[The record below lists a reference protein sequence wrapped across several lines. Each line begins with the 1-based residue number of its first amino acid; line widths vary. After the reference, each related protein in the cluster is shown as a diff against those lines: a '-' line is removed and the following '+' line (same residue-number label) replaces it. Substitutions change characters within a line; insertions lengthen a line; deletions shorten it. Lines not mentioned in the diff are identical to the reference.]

1 MGYNRDAPGVS
12 NRLDSPPTAPTLP
25 RNFAMRF
32 SRRPALAVALLL
44 VLGFAV
50 APFVHADS
58 SVKEEMRAK
67 IAEDAQKQ
75 KDQPAAQAAGE
86 AKTEEKSEAA
96 DDEAADDAEEAADE
110 TEQSG
115 PGVLPRVELRSRKFT
130 EHDKVLQKYE
140 KQIAEEKEELEP
152 NDFDDALNDEKR
164 SFSIFGGRTR
174 QYRKQIAKERVYLLE
189 FEKDL
194 VEAKA
199 KTTSKEEKEALQKY
213 IDDIK
218 KMRRELEMTE
228 R

>member
-1 MGYNRDAPGVS
+1 MGNNRDAPGVS
-12 NRLDSPPTAPTLP
+12 NRLDSPPTPPTLP

-75 KDQPAAQAAGE
+75 KDQPPPPAE
-86 AKTEEKSEAA
+86 TKTNDESEAS
-96 DDEAADDAEEAADE
+96 DDEAEEETDE
-110 TEQSG
+110 SSDEVE
-115 PGVLPRVELRSRKFT
+115 PGAPVMLPRVELRSRKFT
-130 EHDKVLQKYE
+130 ELDKVLQKYE

-194 VEAKA
+194 VEAQA

>member
-1 MGYNRDAPGVS
+1 
-12 NRLDSPPTAPTLP
+12 
-25 RNFAMRF
+25 MRF
-32 SRRPALAVALLL
+32 PRRPALAIALLL

-50 APFVHADS
+50 APFVRADS
-58 SVKEEMRAK
+58 RVKEEMRAK

-75 KDQPAAQAAGE
+75 KDQPAPPAASE
-86 AKTEEKSEAA
+86 PKTEEKTETA
-96 DDEAADDAEEAADE
+96 DKPAEVDEEETVDE
-110 TEQSG
+110 GEQSG
-115 PGVLPRVELRSRKFT
+115 PVVLPRVELRSRKFT
-130 EHDKVLQKYE
+130 ELDKVLQKYE

-164 SFSIFGGRTR
+164 SFSILGGRSR
-174 QYRKQIAKERVYLLE
+174 QYRKQIAKERIYLLE

-194 VEAKA
+194 AEAKA